1 MPNNTSF
8 RPDYAIPPGVTLLE
22 TLDAIGMTQAE
33 LADRMGRP
41 KKTINEIIAGKAAII
56 PETALQ
62 LERVLGTPASFWNNL
77 ERNYQEARARIQ
89 EENRLGAE
97 VSWINNFPIKKMV
110 KNGWLPKEES
120 AIKQLRTLLNYFG
133 VAGVKEWESVW
144 DHKHPQAIYRKSSAF
159 QKNPA
164 AVAAWLRKGEIEAR
178 KIICSPYQLSTFKSV
193 LLEIRKLTVEPPE
206 IFVPEIVRKCA
217 STGVAVIFTPEVP
230 GTRVYGATRW
240 VTSSK
245 ALIQLSLRGKTDDH
259 LWFTFFHEAGHI
271 ILHGKKEVFIE
282 ALDGKETSTE
292 REAREKKAD
301 HFAQDF
307 LIPPKEV
314 TVFKGMEKIT
324 FERINSLARQ
334 LGIAPG
340 IIVGRLQHDGLV
352 PYSFGNNLK
361 KKFQFNK

>member
-1 MPNNTSF
+1 MLNNTSF
-8 RPDYAIPPGVTLLE
+8 RPDYAIPPGVTLQE
-22 TLDAIGMTQAE
+22 TLEAMGMTQAE

-41 KKTINEIIAGKAAII
+41 KKTINEIIAGKTAII

-77 ERNYQEARARIQ
+77 ERNYQEAKARTQ
-89 EENRLGAE
+89 EEDRLGAG
-97 VSWINNFPIKKMV
+97 VSWINNFPIKEMV

-120 AIKQLRTLLNYFG
+120 PIKQFRALLNYFG
-133 VAGVKEWESVW
+133 VAGIKEWNSIW
-144 DHKHPQAIYRKSSAF
+144 GQKNPQAAYRKSSAF

-164 AVAAWLRKGEIEAR
+164 AVAAWLRRGEIETR
-178 KIICSPYQLSTFKSV
+178 QISCIPYQPSPFKAV
-193 LLEIRKLTVEPPE
+193 LLEIRKLTTEPPE
-206 IFVPEIVRKCA
+206 IFAPEIIRKCA
-217 STGVAVIFTPEVP
+217 SAGVAVVFTPEVP

-240 VTSSK
+240 LTPSK

-282 ALDGKETSTE
+282 AQDGKETSTE
-292 REAREKKAD
+292 REAREKEAD

-307 LIPPKEV
+307 LISLKEY
-314 TVFKGMEKIT
+314 TAFKGMGKIT
-324 FERINSLARQ
+324 FERINKFARQ

-340 IIVGRLQHDGLV
+340 IIVGRLQHEGLV
-352 PYSFGNNLK
+352 PFSFGNKLK
-361 KKFQFNK
+361 NKFQFH